1 MDKKYY
7 YLKIPASRLNPI
19 DENKFEVQLTES
31 EIAELISQIK
41 TKNSYT
47 VLGVHIWK
55 TLIFF

>member
-47 VLGVHIWK
+47 V
-55 TLIFF
+55 